1 MTQDHGAIAGDHG
14 LPADI
19 VREQLGRILR
29 SPLFAPAPML
39 SRLLQYVVDRT
50 AASQADQLKE
60 YSIGVEVFG
69 RGPSFDPRTD
79 TIVRVQARRLRAKLQ
94 DYYRGDGQHD
104 PIVLELPKGR
114 YAVVCRPAGRHPAG
128 QEPQLQ
134 EAGLARGAATSP
146 GAAPVFAEPEEPSIA
161 VLPFANLSG
170 DPGNDYFSDGL
181 TDEIISALAGVPELR
196 VVART
201 SAFQF
206 RARGGNIRAIGC
218 ELGVRSVL
226 EGSVRKDGQR
236 VRVTAQLINVADGV
250 CLWSHT
256 YDRALT
262 GVIAIQEEITQ
273 AIVDALTIRLA
284 RPAASGMRSREPISV
299 EAHELYLKGRYFW
312 HKTTPAS
319 LRKCVRHLER
329 AIAIEPGYAAAH
341 AAIADSYVLW
351 GTMVQGGVPLESL
364 SKARAAAQRALALED
379 LAEGHSAMGM
389 VLGVAEWNWPAAE
402 EEFRRALHLKP
413 SFAFARM
420 AFAATCL
427 CPQRRHEEALDQLR
441 QGVRTD
447 PVSAFLRTVL
457 GQTLI
462 LAGKL
467 EAAVDELRQAVDLEP
482 DFVFGHVTLALAYIA
497 EGSWQKAIDVLH
509 PLPVGAGDYPNHAGH
524 MGYAHARLGRH
535 DDARRILRD
544 LLAEFPGPSV
554 PGIDVA
560 AIHMGLGE
568 EDRAIDWIERACEL
582 RCFDA
587 LFLAD
592 DPRFLNLSS
601 HPRFRRLL
609 SQMGLERGIGV
620 G

>member
-1 MTQDHGAIAGDHG
+1 MAGDHA
-14 LPADI
+14 LPADL

-29 SPLFAPAPML
+29 SPLFTQAPML
-39 SRLLQYVVDRT
+39 SRLLEYVVERT

-60 YSIGVEVFG
+60 YSIGVEVFD

-79 TIVRVQARRLRAKLQ
+79 TIVRVQARRLRSKLQ
-94 DYYRGDGQHD
+94 DYYRGDGQRD
-104 PIVLELPKGR
+104 AMVVELPKGR
-114 YAVVCRPAGRHPAG
+114 YAVVCRPAECRPAG
-128 QEPQLQ
+128 PGEAPLQ
-134 EAGLARGAATSP
+134 DPGLAPGGMAATV
-146 GAAPVFAEPEEPSIA
+146 AAPLALAEPEGPSIA

-170 DPGNDYFSDGL
+170 DSENDYFSDGL
-181 TDEIISALAGVPELR
+181 TEEIISALAGVPELR

-206 RARGGNIRAIGC
+206 RARGGNVRAIGG

-236 VRVTAQLINVADGV
+236 IRVTAQLINVSDGV

-262 GVIAIQEEITQ
+262 GVFAIQEEITQ
-273 AIVDALTIRLA
+273 AIVDALTIRLT
-284 RPAASGMRSREPISV
+284 RPGAGGVRPRDPDSV

-312 HKTTPAS
+312 NKSTPAN
-319 LRKCVRHLER
+319 LEKCVRHLER
-329 AIAIEPGYAAAH
+329 AIAIDPAYAAAH

-351 GTMVQGGVPLESL
+351 ATMVQGGVPLQSL

-379 LAEGHSAMGM
+379 LAESHSAMGM
-389 VLGVAEWNWPAAE
+389 VLGVADWNWAAAE
-402 EEFRRALHLKP
+402 QEFRRALHLKP

-420 AFAATCL
+420 AFAVTCL
-427 CPQRRHEEALDQLR
+427 CPQRRYEEALDQLR

-462 LAGKL
+462 LTGKL
-467 EAAVDELRQAVDLEP
+467 EAAVDEVRQALDFEP
-482 DFVFGHVTLALAYIA
+482 NFVFGHVTLALAYLA
-497 EGSWQKAIDVLH
+497 DASWQKALDVLQ

-524 MGYAHARLGRH
+524 MGYAHARLGQH
-535 DDARRILRD
+535 DTARRILRG
-544 LLAEFPGPSV
+544 LLAAFPGPSV
-554 PGIDVA
+554 PGVDVA
-560 AIHMGLGE
+560 AIHNALGE
-568 EDRAIDWIERACEL
+568 EETALDWLARACEL

-587 LFLAD
+587 LFLVD
-592 DPRFLNLSS
+592 DPRFLNLHS